1 MFHQATLH
9 TMPAELVYKSIR
21 APRRHGQTL
30 VDPPGETLAA
40 LIAGNRLAAAKVSYD
55 VQGVSLRQ
63 LRAEARD
70 HLLQEARRQT
80 AAYRDVSLAADDDG
94 PLLLA
99 GHQPQ
104 LFHPGVW
111 FKNFALSALAHRV
124 GGRAVNLLI
133 DNDIL
138 RQPAIRVPTRAGDET
153 QVISLPLDRVVE
165 TIPFEQRDVV
175 DAELFRSFADRVRD
189 ASSGV
194 LAEPLVRDYW
204 QRVLAAR
211 QRSANLGRCL
221 AQARHQLE
229 GEWGQDTW
237 EVPLSSVCRSPAFAR
252 FACHLLAHLPRFQQ
266 VHNTALHEYRRVN
279 RVRSRAHPVPDL
291 EQDGT
296 WHEAP
301 FWLWS
306 DAEPSRKRAFV
317 RRCGEGVELTDRAGL
332 SLSLPL
338 DADRDA
344 HAAAELLVALGRRGV
359 KLRPRALVTTMYARL
374 VLSDLFLHGIG
385 GAKYDQLTDLIVQRF
400 FGWQPPAFL
409 TLSATVLLFEDRTAE
424 LAERIRAAKQR
435 LREFRFQPERH
446 LSAGCGGNGWIAEK
460 RAWIGREL
468 PRGQRRERHEQIVRL
483 NAQLGELL
491 QRERQQTLANA
502 AQWTAELR
510 RQTSLASREFA
521 FCLFSEKKLRPLLL
535 ELSAASV

>member
-1 MFHQATLH
+1 
-9 TMPAELVYKSIR
+9 MPAELVYQPIR
-21 APRRHGQTL
+21 APRRHGQIL
-30 VDPPGETLAA
+30 VDPAWDAVDALLAD
-40 LIAGNRLAAAKVSYD
+40 NRAQAECAAYD
-55 VQGVSLRQ
+55 VQGLSLRQ
-63 LRAEARD
+63 LRAEARG
-70 HLLQEARRQT
+70 HLLQEARRYT
-80 AAYRDVSLAADDDG
+80 RAYRDVALPAGDGG

-111 FKNFALSALAHRV
+111 FKNFALSGLARRL
-124 GGRAVNLLI
+124 GGQAVNLLI

-138 RQPAIRVPTRAGDET
+138 RQPAIRVPTRVGDET

-175 DAELFRSFADRVRD
+175 DAELFGSFADRVLD
-189 ASSGV
+189 ASRDV
-194 LAEPLVRDYW
+194 LAAPLVQDYW

-221 AQARHQLE
+221 AEARHRLE
-229 GEWGQDTW
+229 GDWGQHTW
-237 EVPLSSVCRSPAFAR
+237 EVPLSAVCQSAAFAR
-252 FACHLLAHLPRFQQ
+252 FACHLLAELPRFQQ

-291 EQDGT
+291 EQDGV

-306 DAEPSRKRAFV
+306 DAAPSRKRAFV
-317 RRCGEGVELTDRAGL
+317 RRAGQGLELTDRAGL
-332 SLSLPL
+332 SVSLPL
-338 DADRDA
+338 AADGDARGAVDV
-344 HAAAELLVALGRRGV
+344 LVALGQRGV

-385 GAKYDQLTDLIVQRF
+385 GAKYDQLTDLLVRRF
-400 FGWQPPAFL
+400 CGWRPPGFL
-409 TLSATVLLFEDRTAE
+409 TLSATVLLFEDRTVD
-424 LAERIRAAKQR
+424 LAARIRAAKQQ

-446 LSAGCGGNGWIAEK
+446 LTADRGGHDWIAEK
-460 RAWIGREL
+460 RAWLGCAA
-468 PRGQRRERHEQIVRL
+468 PRGQRRERHEQIARL
-483 NAQLGELL
+483 NARLSELL
-491 QRERQQTLANA
+491 QGERRQTADDL

-521 FCLFSEKKLRPLLL
+521 FCLFSEKNLRPLLL
-535 ELSAASV
+535 ELSAGSV